1 MYVCTASACKCAD
14 GYFGTVIYNPEIGT
28 ISGCSACPA
37 GYFAPAGNGLS
48 CSVSSWSQSAG
59 YIGSANGC
67 VCESGYYGTVVT
79 DKSSGSLSGCLK
91 CDEGYN
97 SESGNG
103 KSCFPIQCSSP
114 GYTGVAGGCSCNTNG
129 FYGVVTYSSGSP
141 IGCIAISCLNF
152 VSGYTGVDG
161 SCTCADGYYGSVT
174 YANRKPSGC
183 TPCRDG
189 SWSVSGNGNSCIPIT
204 CPSPAYTGAD
214 GYCSCS
220 AGYSGNIIYSNKAV
234 SGCTACANG
243 FWSTSGTGTLSLSL
257 SLSLLHTYTH
267 TLSLSLSLTHTYILS
282 HTHIVYTLSHSLS
295 FFLFLSQVLLVLA
308 LLALHLIILV

>member
-1 MYVCTASACKCAD
+1 M
-14 GYFGTVIYNPEIGT
+14 
-28 ISGCSACPA
+28 
-37 GYFAPAGNGLS
+37 
-48 CSVSSWSQSAG
+48 
-59 YIGSANGC
+59 
-67 VCESGYYGTVVT
+67 
-79 DKSSGSLSGCLK
+79 K

-152 VSGYTGVDG
+152 VSGYTGADG

-257 SLSLLHTYTH
+257 SLSLTHIHTH
-267 TLSLSLSLTHTYILS
+267 TLSLSLSYTHIHTLS
-282 HTHIVYTLSHSLS
+282 HTHSLHTLSLT
-295 FFLFLSQVLLVLA
+295 LFLSLSLA
-308 LLALHLIILV
+308 GTSCFGITCTSPNYSGVAGSCLCSAGYFGTVFYSGSIIVGCSLCPFGYWSSSGNGISCFPISCSTSLSVTGVDGSCICSAGYSGTVAYTNGVIGN